1 MATSEESNASM
12 GFLFGVVLLIIFA
25 IVFAYMLIPTLR
37 GTATPGTSSPETSAP
52 TEENL
57 VVPEEIDIN
66 VNDGANG
73 DTAQ

>member
-1 MATSEESNASM
+1 
-12 GFLFGVVLLIIFA
+12 
-25 IVFAYMLIPTLR
+25 LIPTLR